1 MANQSL
7 ECGQVD
13 LAALLVEGGALVDH
27 DSTLGHLGSC
37 PECQRRLEA
46 LAASDEWWQDC
57 QTHLGSS
64 ESKGPDLTDT
74 LEPHFAEH
82 TDDAG
87 IDSDEAELLSPPS
100 HPEMLGRIGRYEV
113 EKLLGRGGMGVVFK
127 AFDSELHR
135 PVAIKVLA
143 SHLAGSGAARQRF
156 GREARAT
163 AAVVHEHVV
172 SIHDVAVS
180 AKPPYLVMQ
189 YVPGESLQTYV
200 DRQGPLEAGDV
211 ARIGHQ
217 IAAGLAAAHAQGL
230 IHRDIK
236 PGNIMLENGLGR
248 VVITDFG
255 LARAADDAS
264 LTHSGIVAGT
274 PHYMSPEQARGE
286 QADARCDLFS
296 MGAVMYFMATGH
308 PPFRAEQA
316 MAVLH
321 RICHDRH
328 RPLFQIRPN
337 IPDELA
343 SVIDRLLEKK
353 PSRRFDSANQV
364 HKALAGVLSDMQ
376 QPRRRQPQRWLRQ
389 LKNKRGQ
396 VLSVTIGLLLV
407 ALTMVWISG
416 WQQPAP
422 VISNAT
428 TKPSS
433 SQPAVSTASLAEA
446 ERTEVTGQ
454 LPDFTNEA
462 GAIQQSLQTIENRPF
477 PETTM
482 LRSFD
487 DPWIAE
493 LSSAIEAVTALEGT
507 WPSGTDSPLH
517 FNSSIGEKR

>member
-1 MANQSL
+1 MANQPL
-7 ECGQVD
+7 ECGRVD
-13 LAALLVEGGALVDH
+13 LAALLVEGGAPANQ
-27 DSTLGHLGSC
+27 DSTLGHLESC

-64 ESKGPDLTDT
+64 GSKGRDLTDI
-74 LEPHFAEH
+74 LEQDLAEH
-82 TDDAG
+82 TGDAW

-200 DRQGPLEAGDV
+200 DRQGPLEACDV
-211 ARIGHQ
+211 VRIGHQ

-264 LTHSGIVAGT
+264 LTRSGIVAGT
-274 PHYMSPEQARGE
+274 PHYMSPE
-286 QADARCDLFS
+286 
-296 MGAVMYFMATGH
+296 
-308 PPFRAEQA
+308 
-316 MAVLH
+316 
-321 RICHDRH
+321 
-328 RPLFQIRPN
+328 
-337 IPDELA
+337 
-343 SVIDRLLEKK
+343 
-353 PSRRFDSANQV
+353 
-364 HKALAGVLSDMQ
+364 
-376 QPRRRQPQRWLRQ
+376 
-389 LKNKRGQ
+389 
-396 VLSVTIGLLLV
+396 
-407 ALTMVWISG
+407 
-416 WQQPAP
+416 
-422 VISNAT
+422 
-428 TKPSS
+428 
-433 SQPAVSTASLAEA
+433 
-446 ERTEVTGQ
+446 
-454 LPDFTNEA
+454 
-462 GAIQQSLQTIENRPF
+462 
-477 PETTM
+477 
-482 LRSFD
+482 
-487 DPWIAE
+487 
-493 LSSAIEAVTALEGT
+493 
-507 WPSGTDSPLH
+507 
-517 FNSSIGEKR
+517 